1 MGIVDF
7 HSHLIPGVDD
17 GAETLEQSLAAI
29 QKMWEQ
35 GITHIITTP
44 HFRAHTLND
53 AAEFE
58 WRIGFVDEAW
68 ETLRAA
74 AKEEFPD
81 LELRRGCELALDEPL
96 EAMPDP
102 RVRLA
107 ETRFMLVEFP
117 SFLIPAE
124 SGKVLAQVK
133 ELGVTP
139 IVAHPERYD
148 NLDDDLE
155 VLLEWKRSGAFLQV
169 DAGSLVGDF
178 GDSIEASGWKVLE
191 LGLGDYLSSDYHARG
206 DCFVAEAQKC
216 ISAQQGDSLFRLL
229 SASNGERLLRGENPI
244 KVERLERKR
253 GRWR

>member
-17 GAETLEQSLAAI
+17 GAETLEQSLVAI
-29 QKMWEQ
+29 QTMWEQ

-53 AAEFE
+53 PTEFE
-58 WRIGFVDEAW
+58 TRIALVDEAW

-81 LELRRGCELALDEPL
+81 LWLDRGCELALDEPL
-96 EAMPDP
+96 AAMPDE

-107 ETRFMLVEFP
+107 GTRFMLVEFP
-117 SFLIPAE
+117 RFLIPAE
-124 SGKVLAQVK
+124 GGKVLAQLV

-148 NLDDDLE
+148 NLDDDDLD
-155 VLLEWKRSGAFLQV
+155 VLVEWKKRGAFLQV
-169 DAGSLVGDF
+169 DVGSVVGDF
-178 GDSIEASGWKVLE
+178 GDSIEASGWKILE
-191 LGLGDYLSSDYHARG
+191 LGLGDYLSSDYHAWRK
-206 DCFVAEAQKC
+206 CFVADAQNAIVARGGEGQFKT
-216 ISAQQGDSLFRLL
+216 L
-229 SASNGERLLRGENPI
+229 SVLNGERLLRGEDP
-244 KVERLERKR
+244 VPVGGLS
-253 GRWR
+253 

>member
-17 GAETLEQSLAAI
+17 GAETLEQSLVAI

-53 AAEFE
+53 AAEFD
-58 WRIGFVDEAW
+58 WRIGLVDEAW
-68 ETLRAA
+68 ETLRIA

-96 EAMPDP
+96 DAMPDA
-102 RVRLA
+102 RMRLA

-124 SGKVLAQVK
+124 SGKVLAQLVR
-133 ELGVTP
+133 LGVTP

-178 GDSIEASGWKVLE
+178 GESIEASGWKVLE
-191 LGLGDYLSSDYHARG
+191 LGLADYLSSDYHARG
-206 DCFVAEAQKC
+206 ECFVAEAKSR
-216 ISAQQGDSLFRLL
+216 ISARKGDSQFRAL
-229 SASNGERLLRGENPI
+229 SVLNGERLLREQDP
-244 KVERLERKR
+244 VLVDALA
-253 GRWR
+253 